1 MSNET
6 DATGIF
12 KINNAHKLNR
22 PALKQTLETIMKTL
36 ESYNVY
42 DTILMIDRD
51 FDINSDDINISEK
64 GLDEFIK
71 NDYSC
76 RFEGTGRN
84 YYTSYIESLFEDVE
98 SNQVDILHF
107 LEKNDISFKFD
118 YFDYD
123 ESVDYRQMTKGFI
136 EIIPKYYETTNMMGT
151 HELHSDRHKVTI
163 TKDLL
168 INNHFCGNNDFVLW
182 SELKNDKEL
191 KEKIYT
197 TYDYQDDDDFK
208 KIHYDVMN
216 NENYIYCIKYNM
228 FIQK

>member
-6 DATGIF
+6 EATGTF

-36 ESYNVY
+36 ESFDIY
-42 DTILMIDRD
+42 DTILMIDRH
-51 FDINSDDINISEK
+51 FDINSNGINISEK

-84 YYTSYIESLFEDVE
+84 YYTHYTETLFDDFDSEDM
-98 SNQVDILHF
+98 DLLHF
-107 LEKNDISFKFD
+107 FEKNNISFEFD

-123 ESVDYRQMTKGFI
+123 PTIYYRQMTKGLI
-136 EIIPKYYETTNMMGT
+136 KIIPKYHESLNIIGT
-151 HELHSDRHKVTI
+151 HELINKQHTVTI

-168 INNHFCGNNDFVLW
+168 INNHFCGNNDFVTW
-182 SELKNDKEL
+182 SELKNDEEL

-197 TYDYQDDDDFK
+197 NYDYQDDDDF
-208 KIHYDVMN
+208 INTHYDVIN
-216 NENYIYCIKYNM
+216 NENYIYCIEYNM

>member
-6 DATGIF
+6 EATGTF

-22 PALKQTLETIMKTL
+22 PALKQTLETIMETL
-36 ESYNVY
+36 ESFDIY
-42 DTILMIDRD
+42 DTILMIDRH
-51 FDINSDDINISEK
+51 FDINSNGINISEK

-84 YYTSYIESLFEDVE
+84 YYTHYIETLFDDFD
-98 SNQVDILHF
+98 SKDMDLLHF
-107 LEKNDISFKFD
+107 FEKNNISFEFD

-123 ESVDYRQMTKGFI
+123 PTIYYRQMTKGLI
-136 EIIPKYYETTNMMGT
+136 KIIPKYHKSLNIIGT
-151 HELHSDRHKVTI
+151 HELINKQHTVTI

-168 INNHFCGNNDFVLW
+168 INNHFCGNNNFVTW
-182 SELKNDKEL
+182 SELKNDEEL

-197 TYDYQDDDDFK
+197 NCDYQDDDDF
-208 KIHYDVMN
+208 INTHYDVIN
-216 NENYIYCIKYNM
+216 NENYIYCIEYNM